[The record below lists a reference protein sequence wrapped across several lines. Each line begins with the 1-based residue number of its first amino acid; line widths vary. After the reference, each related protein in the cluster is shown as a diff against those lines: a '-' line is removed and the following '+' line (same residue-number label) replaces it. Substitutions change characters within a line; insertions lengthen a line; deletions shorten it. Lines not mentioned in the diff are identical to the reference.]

1 MVAWAWWSALLPQA
15 RGSLTCPR
23 LVRSQCSG
31 NVPSGRRYPLPWPL
45 ARRAGSRPA
54 RLGGACGCAHYG
66 PPRGVG
72 LPKSY
77 YGRILIQKVLLMGM
91 AVFFV
96 TKQCPSSM
104 GALLQAW
111 SRDCWDLLWST
122 DSGDQRAAAG
132 GVRGRPPSLA
142 RHVTAVQDH
151 CDGGIRAL
159 HVPLFADALRTTWI
173 RRLLDPAPQPWKDLC
188 WFFGFSAAPELRR
201 CGEHVL

>member
-122 DSGDQRAAAG
+122 DSGDQRARCLAVALRQRENAKSS
-132 GVRGRPPSLA
+132 RGRGQGTNS
-142 RHVTAVQDH
+142 RD
-151 CDGGIRAL
+151 
-159 HVPLFADALRTTWI
+159 PLW
-173 RRLLDPAPQPWKDLC
+173 
-188 WFFGFSAAPELRR
+188 
-201 CGEHVL
+201 